1 MAKSLERGD
10 IPSNDLWIAVEG
22 TDAVGKTRLSKELAS
37 WLQVQYASIPS
48 QLMDEFSS
56 SPIGRLIQD
65 VVNDKTFFMLGNDRH
80 LPVSETLI
88 LASDFIFQRES
99 LIPKNNNSKKGV
111 ILSDRGIYSFFT
123 YQGIRLREFYGN
135 KHDWEKWVEDIFS
148 PVGRP
153 NLTICLTSPIEQIE
167 RRLVERGDRVTTES
181 LEFIENAQLEF
192 LRLGGKVISV
202 SDAKSSSASKGE
214 TLHDTA
220 KMVEHYAD
228 IIAIRHNY
236 EGAAR
241 VVANTAKVPVIN
253 CGDGS
258 NH

>member
-192 LRLGGKVISV
+192 LRLGGKVENSQAFIALENPDGEFANTVGSAQKVV
-202 SDAKSSSASKGE
+202 SDVLVSSHIE
-214 TLHDTA
+214 
-220 KMVEHYAD
+220 
-228 IIAIRHNY
+228 I
-236 EGAAR
+236 
-241 VVANTAKVPVIN
+241 
-253 CGDGS
+253 
-258 NH
+258 